1 MKMSIVFLIL
11 FLPLESVFAKSL
23 VARLTARLGFSST
36 CPSHFNNL
44 YIQLEQDLQAIRN
57 SSQELIL
64 KKQGFSPSYYS
75 GVDKAREFKRVQQY
89 LQEINADPKTT
100 HIPYFASQAEQ
111 TIFEFKEGLKKQNQK
126 NTSFLEERLKFLEE
140 FKKEAQKRIENQ
152 EVTYHW
158 WANFNLRLA
167 LLAEPTDHLPEYF
180 VTSPPFKT
188 HESIEKYFDRTLFKE
203 FQDIKEMFPE
213 TIMFFST
220 DDFGIMAFNRMGA
233 GSHFIGVSG
242 NNKSA
247 DGLDRTPIGLFFHD
261 MSHVISSMYSAELAD
276 NLKIKIKIKAKDIEK
291 KLNDISNKSDRQ
303 KAEFA
308 WFLFN
313 HEFGKRRY
321 IEKLSDKNISS
332 KKNKQILHDSMK
344 WYLHEEE
351 FGVINEDNGDLIR
364 DHFKAFVPDH
374 LKKARMDKGEK
385 SVKLFLD
392 KTLDIFMIVFSDI
405 VISAR

>member
-36 CPSHFNNL
+36 CPSHFNNSHTH
-44 YIQLEQDLQAIRN
+44 LEQDLQAIRN

-111 TIFEFKEGLKKQNQK
+111 TIFKFEEGLKKQNQE
-126 NTSFLEERLKFLEE
+126 NTSFLEERLKILEE
-140 FKKEAQKRIENQ
+140 FKKEAQKRIKNQ
-152 EVTYHW
+152 EVTYDW
-158 WANFNLRLA
+158 WANFNFRLV
-167 LLAEPTDHLPEYF
+167 LLATPSTDLPEYF
-180 VTSPPFKT
+180 VTYTTPLFTT
-188 HESIEKYFDRTLFKE
+188 HESIDKNFDQTLFKE

-233 GSHFIGVSG
+233 SSHFIGVSG
-242 NNKSA
+242 HNKSA
-247 DGLDRTPIGLFFHD
+247 DELDRTPIEFFIHD

-276 NLKIKIKIKAKDIEK
+276 NLKITIELKDIEK
-291 KLNDISNKSDRQ
+291 KLNNISNKSDRQ

-313 HEFGKRRY
+313 HEFGKQRY
-321 IEKLSDKNISS
+321 IDQLSDKNISS

-344 WYLHEEE
+344 WYLHGEE
-351 FGVINEDNGDLIR
+351 FGFINEDNGDLIR

-374 LKKARMDKGEK
+374 LKKAQRNKDEK

-405 VISAR
+405 LISAR